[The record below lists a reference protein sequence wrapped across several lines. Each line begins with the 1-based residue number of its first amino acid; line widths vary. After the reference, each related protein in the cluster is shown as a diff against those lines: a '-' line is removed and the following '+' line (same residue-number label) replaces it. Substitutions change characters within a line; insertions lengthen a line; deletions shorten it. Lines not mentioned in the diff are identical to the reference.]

1 MIQILIRTIKGLVF
15 LIAILAGV
23 AWMSGAFNERIS
35 PKETHPT
42 TSTLSPATMEQT
54 AVEFV
59 SNMSYE
65 CASGTLESS
74 KRTTISSRILGR
86 IEKILVVAGN
96 RVSAGDTVI
105 ELDPSELETQ
115 VKQAEQSLKGA
126 QAELGLA
133 KADEARTR
141 TLLEQGVFTRQQND
155 QALST
160 LRTATAQVERLA
172 QRLDEAKI
180 NLSYTVIK
188 SHVTGRIVDRLAE
201 PGDTASPGIP
211 LLRIYDPSKLRV
223 EAPVRETLAVRL
235 KVGDPIQVQ
244 IVALNKKM
252 SGTISEIVPFSES
265 GTRTMLVKI
274 ALPVDQ
280 RLMGG
285 MFARIAVPAEKRS
298 RLYIP
303 LQAVETIGQLEFV
316 SIINPVG
323 KIERRLVTTGE
334 KDSLGRIEILSGLMK
349 DEKVAWRGAKQN
361 STSTPKQSNTDN
373 PCQ

>member
-1 MIQILIRTIKGLVF
+1 MIQILKQTIKGLVF
-15 LIAILAGV
+15 LAAILAGV

-35 PKETHPT
+35 PKELHPRT
-42 TSTLSPATMEQT
+42 QSPAAMEQ
-54 AVEFV
+54 ADVEYI
-59 SNMSYE
+59 SGMSYE

-86 IEKILVVAGN
+86 IEKVLVVAGN

-126 QAELGLA
+126 QAELDLA
-133 KADEARTR
+133 KTEESRTR
-141 TLLEQGVFTRQQND
+141 ALLEQGVFSRQQND

-160 LRTATAQVERLA
+160 LRTATAQVERLS

-180 NLSYTVIK
+180 NLSYSVIK
-188 SHVTGRIVDRLAE
+188 TPVTGRIVDRLAE

-235 KVGDPIQVQ
+235 KVGDHIQVH
-244 IVALNKKM
+244 IVALNKNM
-252 SGTISEIVPFSES
+252 TGTISEIVPFSES
-265 GTRTMLVKI
+265 GTRTMLIKI

-303 LQAVETIGQLEFV
+303 SQAVETIGQLEFV
-316 SIINPVG
+316 SIVNQAG
-323 KIERRLVTTGE
+323 KIERRMVTTGE
-334 KDSLGRIEILSGLMK
+334 KDSVGRIEVLSGLTK
-349 DEKVAWRGAKQN
+349 DEKVAWHGAKAK
-361 STSTPKQSNTDN
+361 TTGKQSNTDN